1 MALSAP
7 PEVGSSSTTASSTIV
22 YITSQ
27 NGQSI
32 YDICVQTYGSLDL
45 LYKLIQDNNFPNI
58 NTTLQ
63 PGTTLQWDSSQIT
76 DNSFYGYLQRNS
88 LNIGTALTPEEQNAI
103 VEQFLLQEDGD
114 LILQEDEGGILI

>member
-1 MALSAP
+1 MASNAPLEINYSSAIP
-7 PEVGSSSTTASSTIV
+7 ASTIAF
-22 YITSQ
+22 ITSQ

-63 PGTTLQWDSSQIT
+63 PGTTLQWDTSQIT
-76 DNSFYGYLQRNS
+76 DNSFYGYLQSNS

-114 LILQEDEGGILI
+114 LILQEDESGILI

>member
-1 MALSAP
+1 MALAAP
-7 PEVGSSSTTASSTIV
+7 LEVGSSSSTASGTIV

-45 LYKLIQDNNFPNI
+45 LYKLIQDNNFPTVNA
-58 NTTLQ
+58 TLQ
-63 PGTTLQWDSSQIT
+63 PGTTLQWDSSRVT

-103 VEQFLLQEDGD
+103 VEQFLLQEDSD
-114 LILQEDEGGILI
+114 LILQEDESGILI